1 MKTVK
6 LHSSGKVILKDGK
19 VSCGC
24 CKPSEIGFILVCDPT
39 APGYVPYGAPG
50 TCHTSP
56 SWCVV
61 KDKNGVEIYSGCP
74 AENFVMCPIAT
85 GTSIN
90 VKYDAESG
98 PCYGIHQCNSATF
111 KLYAKDEDAQVFLG
125 NVNLNNLSTGDS
137 VDGGTFTLT
146 AADMAALELP

>member
-6 LHSSGKVILKDGK
+6 LNSSGKVILKDGK

-24 CKPSEIGFILVCDPT
+24 CGPSEIGFILVCDPT
-39 APGYVPYGAPG
+39 APGYEEYSGPG

-61 KDKNGVEIYSGCP
+61 TDKNGVEIYNNCP
-74 AENFVMCPIAT
+74 DVNFVICPIAT

-98 PCYGIHQCNSATF
+98 PCAGGHQCNSATF
-111 KLYAKDEDAQVFLG
+111 KLYAKDKDAQVFLG
-125 NVNLNNLSTGDS
+125 NVNLNNIYTGNS

-146 AADMAALELP
+146 DANMAALELP